1 MAPARLVEIA
11 SEGKEMLDITALG
24 SNRARV
30 RLDHV
35 VEAQPQP
42 VTPFK
47 GAERLGLGPAGIENG
62 QDVGD
67 PGLAM
72 KSELIDPAH
81 RYLIGHQL
89 LLEEHPSLRSRFRV
103 SPNMPDG
110 CGKS

>member
-1 MAPARLVEIA
+1 M
-11 SEGKEMLDITALG
+11 SDITALG

-72 KSELIDPAH
+72 KSELINPAH

-89 LLEEHPSLRSRFRV
+89 LLEEHPPSASDFVSRPSCRTDV
-103 SPNMPDG
+103 ANLCTNS
-110 CGKS
+110 